1 MDPQPDSMGLPP
13 DTEQIFE
20 VQPEPQGNS
29 DEELAGLMADPEVV
43 ENVEQGDSAG
53 AVEASAAPAA
63 ANENEEEEQ
72 FSMDDFEEG
81 FVDGQNGEDE
91 SSQDTTA
98 SDPAYAIPSAESLP
112 EPDNEPSGDGVVAG
126 FRRALAGLAA
136 QAELDRIA
144 HLRDTLAQ
152 RGDPVPE
159 LDEIAADVTGEKL
172 ISPEGDC
179 DLYGRRPAARL
190 EGWKVGLAFG
200 SPRRAKRY
208 NKS

>member
-20 VQPEPQGNS
+20 VQPDTQGNS
-29 DEELAGLMADPEVV
+29 DEELAGLMAEPEVV
-43 ENVEQGDSAG
+43 ENVDEGDSAG
-53 AVEASAAPAA
+53 AVEASAAATDGGESA
-63 ANENEEEEQ
+63 QEEH

-81 FVDGQNGEDE
+81 FAEGRNGGDAVEE
-91 SSQDTTA
+91 HE
-98 SDPAYAIPSAESLP
+98 PAYSVPSAAP
-112 EPDNEPSGDGVVAG
+112 EDASTGSAGDGVVAG
-126 FRRALAGLAA
+126 FRKALAGLAA

-144 HLRDTLAQ
+144 FLRDDLAQ
-152 RGDPVPE
+152 RGESVPGLE
-159 LDEIAADVTGEKL
+159 EIVADVTGEKL
-172 ISPEGDC
+172 LSPEGDC

>member
-1 MDPQPDSMGLPP
+1 MDPLPDSTGLPP

-20 VQPEPQGNS
+20 VQPDTPGNS

-43 ENVEQGDSAG
+43 ESVAEGDSAG
-53 AVEASAAPAA
+53 AVEASAA
-63 ANENEEEEQ
+63 EGETEEVEQ
-72 FSMDDFEEG
+72 FSMDDFEDG
-81 FVDGQNGEDE
+81 FADGQNGEDVAPQE
-91 SSQDTTA
+91 TPA
-98 SDPAYAIPSAESLP
+98 PLDPTFAIPSSPASAP
-112 EPDNEPSGDGVVAG
+112 ADDGVVAG

-144 HLRDTLAQ
+144 FLRDDLAQ
-152 RGDPVPE
+152 RGEPVPS
-159 LDEIAADVTGEKL
+159 LDEIVADVTGEKL
-172 ISPEGDC
+172 LSPEGDC